1 MRFAMGERIE
11 DRYEAF
17 VASGAVLEF
26 FEDGFAFYLDVS
38 RRFKLLRE

>member
-1 MRFAMGERIE
+1 MRFAVGEHIE
-11 DRYEAF
+11 DCYETF

-38 RRFKLLRE
+38 RRFKLPRE